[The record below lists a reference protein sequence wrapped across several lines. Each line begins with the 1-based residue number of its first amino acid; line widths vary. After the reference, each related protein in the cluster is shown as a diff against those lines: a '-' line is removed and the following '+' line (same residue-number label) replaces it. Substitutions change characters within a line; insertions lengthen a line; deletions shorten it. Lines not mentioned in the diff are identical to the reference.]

1 MTEIGRTR
9 IARWK
14 HDAKGAITLRFDDSM
29 IAQAEIAVPA
39 MIERRLTGT
48 WFINPATEK
57 HKANMKLWEEICPAG
72 GQELA
77 NHTMHH
83 SGARDR
89 ADAEYEIG
97 ACATIINAI
106 KPAGASPLMAFSY
119 GGGTTWLIDAEDKQR
134 ILAKYHCIFHGGKL
148 EQFSDDCGAD
158 FAVMKRVVDA
168 AIDEGGWRRCLIH
181 GIGAQG
187 PHNWIALDAGEFLKL
202 VDYVAARRDDVWVG
216 GMIAVYKYEKE
227 RESARVSWEVEEGE
241 TAIRVKLTGE
251 TDPALYDEPLTLTT
265 TIPHWWTDC
274 VVTQNGVEIRSAVD
288 GNALRYDAIP
298 GRGDIVACQAG
309 VRPALKP
316 SPKYHQKRGLD
327 QARRQVAVIEEAHRQ
342 NPDLS

>member
-1 MTEIGRTR
+1 MKAIAQNMTDIGRTM

-14 HDAKGAITLRFDDSM
+14 HDAKGVITLRFDDSM
-29 IAQAEIAVPA
+29 QAQVDIAVPA

-57 HKANMKLWEEICPAG
+57 HKANMKLWEETCPAN

-83 SGARDR
+83 TGARDR

-97 ACATIINAI
+97 DCAKIINAL
-106 KPAGASPLMAFSY
+106 KPPGASPLMAFSY
-119 GGGTTWLIDAEDKQR
+119 GGGTTWKIDEEEKKS

-148 EQFSDDCGAD
+148 EQFCDDCGAV
-158 FAVMKRVVDA
+158 FPVMRSVVDA
-168 AIDEGGWRRCLIH
+168 AIEDGGWRRCLIH
-181 GIGAQG
+181 GIGVQG
-187 PHNWIALDAGEFLKL
+187 PHNWIALDTGEFLKL
-202 VDYVAARRDDVWVG
+202 VDYVAARKDEVWVG

-227 RESARVSWEVEEGE
+227 RESALVTWEVEDGE
-241 TAIRVKLTGE
+241 AAIRVKLTGK

-265 TIPHWWTDC
+265 TIPDWWTDC
-274 VVTQNGVEIRSAVD
+274 VVTQNGVGIDSAVA

-298 GRGDIVACQAG
+298 GRGDIVAYPAG
-309 VRPALKP
+309 VHSAVKP
-316 SPKYHQKRGLD
+316 SPKHHQMR
-327 QARRQVAVIEEAHRQ
+327 ARA
-342 NPDLS
+342 